1 MATFAWA
8 DATGQVHVTTVAD
21 GADSSAVISILIQ
34 DGHMPPG
41 AEIVSTPTLP
51 SDKRDRHKWRIQGGQ
66 VRVDLTVPDLPHP
79 RQALLDQVD
88 AATTVAQ
95 LKAILRTVVDRG

>member
-1 MATFAWA
+1 MAHFAWA
-8 DATGQVHVTTVAD
+8 DATGQVHVTVLVDPAGRDT
-21 GADSSAVISILIQ
+21 VISKLIR
-34 DGHMPPG
+34 DGHMPLGTP
-41 AEIVSTPTLP
+41 IVQDPDLP
-51 SDKRDRHKWRIQGGQ
+51 PDKRERHKWRIQGGK
-66 VRVDLTVPDLPHP
+66 VRVDLTVPDPPHP